1 MKSCVFI
8 DEAGFN
14 LHIKR
19 NVGRSKKG
27 TPAKTTVPTR
37 RGITITIIGAMC
49 EKGIVSLALRKPS
62 VVVSKK
68 KRKLDINCTTVEV
81 NGRIGTRTSH
91 YLNYLSSTMDAL
103 DANGMKGRYLVM
115 DNPLLALCK
124 PN

>member
-1 MKSCVFI
+1 
-8 DEAGFN
+8 
-14 LHIKR
+14 
-19 NVGRSKKG
+19 
-27 TPAKTTVPTR
+27 
-37 RGITITIIGAMC
+37 MC